1 MSTRSFIAVKKEDKS
16 YDAIYCHFD
25 GYPEGVGA
33 MLLENY
39 NTKELIE
46 KLISNGDMSSIGKT
60 TKECVFYH
68 RDREEELNISRY
80 KTKAEL
86 DKAYRASWC
95 QYLYIFNED
104 VWYCNGEKL
113 EEVLK
118 EIEY

>member
-39 NTKELIE
+39 NTKELVE
-46 KLISNGDMSSIGKT
+46 KLISNGDMSSIGGT
-60 TKECVFYH
+60 TEKCVFYH
-68 RDREEELNISRY
+68 RDRGEELDIGSY

-86 DKAYRASWC
+86 KKAYKDSWC
-95 QYLYIFNED
+95 EYLYVFNKN
-104 VWYCNGEKL
+104 VWYCNDTKL

-118 EIEY
+118 GIED

>member
-1 MSTRSFIAVKKEDKS
+1 MSTRSLIAVKKEDKS
-16 YDAIYCHFD
+16 YDVIYCHYD

-60 TKECVFYH
+60 TEECVFYH
-68 RDREEELNISRY
+68 RDRGENLNICRY
-80 KTKAEL
+80 KTKAGL
-86 DKAYRASWC
+86 KKAFKNSWC
-95 QYLYIFNED
+95 EYLYVFNED
-104 VWYCNGEKL
+104 VWYCNDAKL

-118 EIEY
+118 